1 MKKYD
6 LKEKSSIFYIGKGVI
21 ILCIIVTSSLSF
33 ILGFFVGKNAAPP
46 MAHQAATVAP
56 LPDTVQNNIATD
68 AKEPVPQQSPQAQ
81 PAQTSEVQG
90 TQEKPEL
97 QKIKET
103 PESAETKKTLQPQEL
118 KHSKEPQKNKEK
130 ERAVTAQETNKA
142 TDDQA
147 SPKKVKYAVQIGAFK
162 NASEADSLKTK
173 FSKKGYKTSIHVS
186 KTKKH
191 EKLYKIMVGEFSNKK
206 EAELLSMKIKKA
218 EGLRAFV
225 TIKTGQEGIR

>member
-6 LKEKSSIFYIGKGVI
+6 LKEKSSVFYIGKGVI

-46 MAHQAATVAP
+46 VAHQSAMVAP
-56 LPDTVQNNIATD
+56 LSDTVQNNIATD
-68 AKEPVPQQSPQAQ
+68 PKEPVPQQPQQIPA
-81 PAQTSEVQG
+81 AQTSEVQG
-90 TQEKPEL
+90 PQEKPEH

-103 PESAETKKTLQPQEL
+103 PESAETKKALQPQE
-118 KHSKEPQKNKEK
+118 SKQNKEAQKNKENEK
-130 ERAVTAQETNKA
+130 ALTAQEPKKA
-142 TDDQA
+142 QENQN
-147 SPKKVKYAVQIGAFK
+147 SPKKVKYTVQIGAFK
-162 NASEADSLKTK
+162 GTAEADSLKAK
-173 FSKKGYKTSIHVS
+173 FSKKGYKAFIFVS

-206 EAELLSMKIKKA
+206 EAELLSIKIKKA